1 MNKLLFIVALT
12 GILMQNVSK
21 VYILINFQLNREYIA
36 KNLCVKKNEVNNCCK
51 GKCHLQK
58 QLENEDKKLP
68 SSNDSTKE
76 KTETEFFAQ
85 DHLTLHWQGNMF
97 VRTINTLC
105 LYGVPKGLRG
115 SVFQPPRVI

>member
-1 MNKLLFIVALT
+1 
-12 GILMQNVSK
+12 MQNVSK

-76 KTETEFFAQ
+76 KTETELFAQ
-85 DHLTLHWQGNMF
+85 DHLTLHWQGNRFM
-97 VRTINTLC
+97 RTINTPC
-105 LYGVPKGLRG
+105 LYRVPKGWRG